1 MLIFNL
7 INPTSISH
15 LIDVGIKVDLPVQS
29 QPIKH
34 FSLARMSFTTDIH
47 VIHLQL
53 ISQGE
58 SEYTLIS
65 WLECHNS
72 LYHPFLT
79 NRKPFVAYQQQL
91 KKKRK
96 DEIIG

>member
-15 LIDVGIKVDLPVQS
+15 LIDGEIKVDLSVQS
-29 QPIKH
+29 QSIKPY
-34 FSLARMSFTTDIH
+34 SLARMSFTTDIH
-47 VIHLQL
+47 KIHLQL

-72 LYHPFLT
+72 LYQPILT
-79 NRKPFVAYQQQL
+79 NRKPFVAHQQRL
-91 KKKRK
+91 KKEEER
-96 DEIIG
+96 